1 VIALLIWLGIS
12 AYNGVPLKG
21 YSTVYVTI
29 AQAGNLL
36 AHDPVR
42 IAGVR
47 VGQVTEKSIA
57 PDGRIRLQLQLE
69 PGVSLPADTVVRLR
83 ASGLLGAR
91 YVELIPGHSTRTLAS
106 GSTIAAPTAA
116 LTYGVPE
123 ALDTFDTETRGALG
137 TMVRELGAGMLGR
150 GTQLNA
156 AIRNSAPQMVPF
168 QQLAEAIL
176 ANPGAAQRLLPSLDQ
191 MTTALANSRVAIAST
206 FGPAATAL
214 APFVDR
220 RGSVQSTLD
229 AAPGALTAANAGL
242 GQGESLLDAASA
254 LADAARVTLPDAPS
268 GLQQATAL
276 LADTHPD
283 LQRANSLLQAAQP
296 AVPAALRVT
305 ASLKPLLAPLLK
317 GLQNLIPMVNQI
329 APYGCNIENMGA
341 VFRSMTGFGGTG
353 TGPHGPAMEFRL
365 TVVPPGGLNFFGAKD
380 TTPLT
385 KRDGYPPPCKYL
397 ASTYPSVGPRSAGGS
412 GGP

>member
-1 VIALLIWLGIS
+1 VIALVIWLGIS
-12 AYNGVPLKG
+12 AYNGVPLKN

-47 VGQVTEKSIA
+47 VGQVVEKSIA

-91 YVELIPGHSTRTLAS
+91 YVELIPGRSTRTLAA
-106 GSTIAAPTAA
+106 GSTIAAPNAA

-123 ALDTFDTETRGALG
+123 ALDTFDTQTRGALG

-156 AIRNSAPQMVPF
+156 AIRNSAPQFVPF

-191 MTTALANSRVAIAST
+191 LTTALASSRVAVAGT

-214 APFVDR
+214 A
-220 RGSVQSTLD
+220 
-229 AAPGALTAANAGL
+229 APGALIAAKAGL

-276 LADTHPD
+276 LAETHPD
-283 LQRANSLLQAAQP
+283 LQRANSLLQAARP
-296 AVPAALRVT
+296 AAPAALRLT
-305 ASLKPLLAPLLK
+305 ASLQPLLAPLLQ
-317 GLQNLIPMVNQI
+317 GLQNLIPMENQI

-385 KRDGYPPPCKYL
+385 KRDGYPAPCKYL
-397 ASTYPSVGPRSAGGS
+397 ASTYPTLGARSASGS